1 MSGRQ
6 VIERVWD
13 APIAL
18 VWELWTSPK
27 GVESWF
33 GPRGFQVEVSELD
46 LRVGGTFTYT
56 MKAAS
61 PEMAAMMEKSGKPT
75 NFQVVSTI
83 TVCEPPNKF
92 AYDSPY
98 GPETMTTEV
107 EFTQTEAGVKMVLVI
122 DATKPEMT
130 TGAARGWVSTLE
142 RFAEQLA

>member
-46 LRVGGTFTYT
+46 LRVGGAFTYT

-61 PEMAAMMEKSGKPT
+61 PILKLSTDVRIGSEPAIAAP
-75 NFQVVSTI
+75 
-83 TVCEPPNKF
+83 
-92 AYDSPY
+92 A
-98 GPETMTTEV
+98 
-107 EFTQTEAGVKMVLVI
+107 
-122 DATKPEMT
+122 
-130 TGAARGWVSTLE
+130 
-142 RFAEQLA
+142 

>member
-1 MSGRQ
+1 M
-6 VIERVWD
+6 ERVWD

-18 VWELWTSPK
+18 VWELWTTPK

-33 GPRGFQVEVSELD
+33 GPKGFQVEVGEFD

-61 PEMAAMMEKSGKPT
+61 DEMAAMMEKSGRPPSFT
-75 NFQVVSTI
+75 VVSTI
-83 TVCEPPNKF
+83 TECDPPNRF
-92 AYDSPY
+92 AYDSPA
-98 GPETMTTEV
+98 GPEDTMTTAVTFEEV
-107 EFTQTEAGVKMVLVI
+107 PEGVKMVLVI

-142 RFAEQLA
+142 RFGEVLAS